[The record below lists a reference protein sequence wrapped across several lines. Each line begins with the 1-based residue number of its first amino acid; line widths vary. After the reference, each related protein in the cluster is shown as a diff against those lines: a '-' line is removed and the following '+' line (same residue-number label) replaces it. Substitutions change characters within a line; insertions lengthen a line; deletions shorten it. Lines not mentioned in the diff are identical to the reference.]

1 MKRIISS
8 AAALVALL
16 SYGASAKLTADEAKK
31 LGTSLTAVGAEK
43 AGNADGTI
51 PEYTGGLTQ
60 APAGYA
66 AGSGSRIDPFAAEKS
81 LFSVDGKN
89 AAQHEAK
96 LTEGVKA
103 MLQKYPAY
111 RLDVFP
117 THRSVALPKA
127 ALDRTAVVARTADTT
142 DEGRSL
148 ANASAAIPF
157 PIPHNGSEAM
167 WNHLVHYQPVCT
179 QLKYSAWFVEAGR
192 RIQRDRSGALRELGE
207 LFRAGEAS
215 TGIDGETEGTLRRA
229 GEAVMFIDPVDYAQ
243 KGRRAYQYLPGQRR
257 VKLAPDLAYDTP
269 NPATAGASTFDEVYI
284 FNGAMDRFDF
294 TLVGKREVY
303 VPYNAWK
310 AVYQSTPEQL
320 LKQNFLS
327 PDQVRWELH
336 RVWVVEAKLKPGK
349 RHIYSRRTFYLDE
362 DSWVALMSDE
372 YDARGQLFRV
382 GTALMAPMYDAPSP
396 AADTHVHYD
405 LSSGAYGINVWPGSK
420 GWIRMSACKSESAW
434 SPDALAAAGADPCRA
449 PSPSCSASW
458 PWRSRL
464 LRGPATVSSTRST
477 SRRQ

>member
-1 MKRIISS
+1 MKRMISS
-8 AAALVALL
+8 AAAMVALL

-31 LGTSLTAVGAEK
+31 LGASLTAVGAEK
-43 AGNADGTI
+43 SGNADGSI

-60 APAGYA
+60 APAGYV
-66 AGSGSRIDPFAAEKS
+66 AGSGSRSDPFAAEKP
-81 LFSVDGKN
+81 LFSVSAKDV
-89 AAQHEAK
+89 AQHEAK
-96 LTEGVKA
+96 LSEGTKA

-117 THRSVALPKA
+117 THRSVALPKD
-127 ALDRTAVVARTADTT
+127 ALERTATVARTADTA

-148 ANASAAIPF
+148 VNASAAIPF
-157 PIPHNGSEAM
+157 PVPHNGSEAM
-167 WNHLVHYQPVCT
+167 WNHLVHYQPACT
-179 QLKYSAWFVEAGR
+179 QLKYSAWFVEPSGR
-192 RIQRDRSGALRELGE
+192 ANLSSSVEGWLSAPYWQQDSSADRNVYLRVRL
-207 LFRAGEAS
+207 AY
-215 TGIDGETEGTLRRA
+215 EGPPRRA

-310 AVYQSTPEQL
+310 AVYQSTPEEL

-382 GTALMAPMYDAPSP
+382 GTALMAPQYDAPSP
-396 AADTHVHYD
+396 SADTHVHYD
-405 LSSGAYGINVWPGSK
+405 LTSGGYGINVWPGSK
-420 GWIRMSACKSESAW
+420 GWIRISACKSESAW
-434 SPDALAAAGADPCRA
+434 SPDALAASGVR
-449 PSPSCSASW
+449 
-458 PWRSRL
+458 
-464 LRGPATVSSTRST
+464 
-477 SRRQ
+477 

>member
-1 MKRIISS
+1 MKRTIFF
-8 AAALVALL
+8 AAALLLL
-16 SYGASAKLTADEAKK
+16 SRGVSAKLTADEAKK
-31 LGTSLTAVGAEK
+31 LGASLTAVGAEK
-43 AGNADGTI
+43 AANADGSI

-60 APAGYA
+60 APAGYQ
-66 AGSGSRIDPFAAEKS
+66 AGSGSRIDPFAAEKP
-81 LFSVDGKN
+81 LFSIDGKS
-89 AAQHEAK
+89 AAQHQAR
-96 LTEGVKA
+96 LSEGTKA
-103 MLQKYPAY
+103 MLQKYPGY
-111 RLDVFP
+111 RLDIYP

-127 ALDRTAVVARTADTT
+127 ALDRTAEVAKTADTA

-148 ANASAAIPF
+148 VNASAAIPF

-167 WNHLVHYQPVCT
+167 WNHLVHYQPACT
-179 QLKYSAWFVEAGR
+179 QLKYSAWFVEPSGR
-192 RIQRDRSGALRELGE
+192 ANLSSSVEGWLSAPYWQSDSSADHNVYLRVRL
-207 LFRAGEAS
+207 AY
-215 TGIDGETEGTLRRA
+215 EGPPRRA

-269 NPATAGASTFDEVYI
+269 NPATAGASTFDEVYL

-303 VPYNAWK
+303 VPYNAWR

-320 LKQNFLS
+320 LTQSFLS

-382 GTALMAPMYDAPSP
+382 GTALMAPQYDAPSP
-396 AADTHVHYD
+396 SADTHVHYD

-420 GWIRMSACKSESAW
+420 GWIRVSACKSESAW
-434 SPDALAAAGADPCRA
+434 SPDALAAAGVR
-449 PSPSCSASW
+449 
-458 PWRSRL
+458 
-464 LRGPATVSSTRST
+464 
-477 SRRQ
+477 